1 MNYKKGETKYN
12 YDMINKLEKELTE
25 QEEKIKNKKAKVSI
39 DEKWKLANIKK
50 PDMNSFNIH
59 KTQFQMDIESD
70 FKREMDHFETN
81 YLEEKEKFLEEDL
94 FQDHLIQNYQKFS

>member
-50 PDMNSFNIH
+50 PDMSSFNTH
-59 KTQFQMDIESD
+59 KAQFQMDIESD
-70 FKREMDHFETN
+70 FKREMNHFETN
-81 YLEEKEKFLEEDL
+81 YLEEKQKFLEEDL